1 MSHGPLSW
9 PPRVQF
15 PEASHD
21 PRAEAVLSSRAA
33 LWLDR
38 MGLLVAARRVRHRLF
53 PDHESLRFP
62 TYAREVAKLVRDS
75 GDPARYASL
84 ALACTTL
91 EQEGI
96 AGEFAEVGVYRGA
109 TSRFL
114 AACAPGRTLH
124 LFDTFEGFARRDRE
138 LENASD
144 TRFQATSEATVR
156 RALGAATN
164 AVIHPGYFPATT
176 KGLDEK
182 TFAFVLLDLDVYAP
196 TLAGLEFFYPR
207 LARGGYCFVHDYNS
221 PESNRACRRAL
232 TEFLAARPERVIEL
246 PDTWGSA
253 VFRKV

>member
-1 MSHGPLSW
+1 M
-9 PPRVQF
+9 
-15 PEASHD
+15 
-21 PRAEAVLSSRAA
+21 SSRVG

-38 MGLLVAARRVRHRLF
+38 MGLLVAARHVRRRLF
-53 PDHESLRFP
+53 PDRESLRFP
-62 TYAREVAKLVRDS
+62 TYGDDIARLVQDS

-124 LFDTFEGFARRDRE
+124 LFDTFEGFAPRDRE
-138 LENASD
+138 PENASD
-144 TRFQATSEATVR
+144 ERFTATSEDTVR
-156 RALGAATN
+156 RALGAAAN
-164 AVIHPGYFPATT
+164 AHIHAGYFPTT
-176 KGLDEK
+176 TAGLEQR
-182 TFAFVLLDLDVYAP
+182 TFALVLLDLDVYAP

-207 LARGGYCFVHDYNS
+207 LESGGYCFVHDYNS
-221 PESNRACRRAL
+221 PESNQACRRAL
-232 TEFLAARPERVIEL
+232 TEFLADKPERVIEL

>member
-1 MSHGPLSW
+1 
-9 PPRVQF
+9 V
-15 PEASHD
+15 
-21 PRAEAVLSSRAA
+21 A

-38 MGLLVAARRVRHRLF
+38 MGLLVAARHVRRRLF
-53 PDHESLRFP
+53 PDRESLRFP
-62 TYAREVAKLVRDS
+62 TYGKAIAKLVVDS

-84 ALACTTL
+84 ALACATL

-114 AACAPGRTLH
+114 SACAPGRTLH
-124 LFDTFEGFARRDRE
+124 LFDTFAGFDVRDRE
-138 LENASD
+138 PENAGD
-144 TRFQATSEATVR
+144 TRFTATSEAAVR
-156 RALGAATN
+156 RALGAAAN
-164 AVIHPGYFPATT
+164 AVIHPGYFPSTT
-176 KGLDEK
+176 AGLEGR

-232 TEFLAARPERVIEL
+232 TEFLAAKPERVIEL

>member
-1 MSHGPLSW
+1 
-9 PPRVQF
+9 
-15 PEASHD
+15 
-21 PRAEAVLSSRAA
+21 
-33 LWLDR
+33 

-53 PDHESLRFP
+53 PDHETLRFP
-62 TYAREVAKLVRDS
+62 TYGGDIAKLVRDS

-84 ALACTTL
+84 ALAVRTL

-114 AACAPGRTLH
+114 VACAPGRTLH
-124 LFDTFEGFARRDRE
+124 LFDTFEGFAERDRE
-138 LENASD
+138 PENVNDA
-144 TRFQATSEATVR
+144 RFQATSEATVR
-156 RALGAATN
+156 RALGGAAN
-164 AVIHPGYFPATT
+164 VRIHPGYFPSTT
-176 KGLDEK
+176 TGLEASA
-182 TFAFVLLDLDVYAP
+182 FAFVLLDLDVYAP

-207 LARGGYCFVHDYNS
+207 LSSGGYCFVHDYNS

-232 TEFLAARPERVIEL
+232 TEFLAGKPERVIEL

>member
-1 MSHGPLSW
+1 
-9 PPRVQF
+9 
-15 PEASHD
+15 
-21 PRAEAVLSSRAA
+21 
-33 LWLDR
+33 

-62 TYAREVAKLVRDS
+62 TYAAGIAKLVRDS

-84 ALACTTL
+84 ALACATL
-91 EQEGI
+91 EHEGI

-114 AACAPGRTLH
+114 AACAPARTLH
-124 LFDTFEGFARRDRE
+124 LFDTFQGFAVHDRE
-138 LENASD
+138 PENAAD
-144 TRFQATSEATVR
+144 ARFQATSEATVR
-156 RALGAATN
+156 RALGTAVN

-176 KGLDEK
+176 KGLEDRQ
-182 TFAFVLLDLDVYAP
+182 FALVLMDLDVYAP

-207 LARGGYCFVHDYNS
+207 LSRGGYVFVHDYNS

-232 TEFLAARPERVIEL
+232 TEFLAGKPERVIEL